1 MNIIAGK
8 YKRRKLLFP
17 KNRQFRP
24 TKSIVREAVFNII
37 GSDIEGASF
46 LDLCSGTGAMGLEA
60 ESRGASKVVCVDRDI
75 RFLNQNIEL
84 LKASV
89 QAVRG
94 DAIRYLKTIDHPFD
108 YIYFDPVWA
117 DQDAY
122 DQFFEFFS
130 GGGLISNQGLL
141 FVEYDKQLDINCFSE
156 FSIVKT
162 SRYGNSSLT
171 IFDS

>member
-60 ESRGASKVVCVDRDI
+60 ESRGASKVICVDRAK
-75 RFLNQNIEL
+75 F
-84 LKASV
+84 
-89 QAVRG
+89 
-94 DAIRYLKTIDHPFD
+94 
-108 YIYFDPVWA
+108 
-117 DQDAY
+117 
-122 DQFFEFFS
+122 
-130 GGGLISNQGLL
+130 
-141 FVEYDKQLDINCFSE
+141 
-156 FSIVKT
+156 
-162 SRYGNSSLT
+162 
-171 IFDS
+171 